1 MVILLSTGNN
11 FNTLEEDSVENL
23 PSLTVVEMS
32 QSLFDQTTKLSFR
45 NLTNLKQITVDGGD
59 TSQVISY
66 IDRIECGNLSYK
78 IKSNSILFYAEKKHP
93 SSISVLS
100 SRKAQ
105 EEQPNCLGIYRVVFQ
120 EISTCRPL
128 WENRDSSGY
137 TVQHLELEG
146 Q

>member
-23 PSLTVVEMS
+23 PSLTVVEIS

-78 IKSNSILFYAEKKHP
+78 IKSIQFYSMQRRNIQAQY
-93 SSISVLS
+93 LS
-100 SRKAQ
+100 
-105 EEQPNCLGIYRVVFQ
+105 
-120 EISTCRPL
+120 
-128 WENRDSSGY
+128 
-137 TVQHLELEG
+137 
-146 Q
+146 